1 MKFSI
6 NKNKYNENLTDLRE
20 DLNYTL
26 QEGYIDEEF
35 KGKLSKLE
43 KDENK
48 ILKELLPYY
57 RLYAPEVYETKINEI
72 PVKIEGSYKLNTY
85 LNNYL
90 CIEKNIFI
98 LASVDQKV
106 YFMRTLE
113 EEKQKIELSQP
124 IKNFN
129 KLIVYI
135 YSLSKEKILLFTVTG
150 DIFVLISRD
159 FSDVFE
165 NINNLKIIELKA
177 NFKGFENIIN
187 IGENKFLC
195 QTGRNEFLVLEF
207 NIEDLSYKIKTNIV
221 LKGTALEI
229 NSLVKISNSYF
240 ALGSHSGDLILAS
253 YKDDKINVDR
263 KIKILNEPIKYLTIL
278 ENDNFEKNICAAL
291 GDNNSFLLYDLER
304 NKIVN
309 LKKQDFTGNLFDI
322 KSKKGSA
329 FILSDDFHIYLL
341 EENMGIWSFNSK
353 LTLSDR
359 FIANIISIDS
369 SNYLIIDI
377 YGNFYILKLDRLD
390 SIEKLRNINL
400 ERGIGDS
407 NV

>member
-6 NKNKYNENLTDLRE
+6 NTNKYKENLIELRE

-26 QEGYIDEEF
+26 QKGYIDEEF
-35 KGKLSKLE
+35 KEKLSKLE

-48 ILKELLPYY
+48 ILNELLPYY
-57 RLYAPEVYETKINEI
+57 RLYAPELYETNINEI

-85 LNNYL
+85 LKSYL
-90 CIEKNIFI
+90 CIENNLFI
-98 LASVDQKV
+98 LSGVDQKT
-106 YFMRTLE
+106 YFMRILE
-113 EEKQKIELSQP
+113 EDKQKIELSQP

-207 NIEDLSYKIKTNIV
+207 NIEDLSYKIKADIA
-221 LKGTALEI
+221 LKDTSQEI

-240 ALGSHSGDLILAS
+240 ALGSHSGDLILAR
-253 YKDDKINVDR
+253 YKNNKIRVDK
-263 KIKILNEPIKYLTIL
+263 KIKMLNKPIRYLTIL
-278 ENDNFEKNICAAL
+278 ENENNEKNICAIL
-291 GDNNSFLLYDLER
+291 GDNKSFSLYDLER
-304 NKIVN
+304 KKIVS

-329 FILSDDFHIYLL
+329 FILSDDFHTYLL
-341 EENMGIWSFNSK
+341 EENMGIWSFTSK
-353 LTLSDR
+353 VTISDR
-359 FIANIISIDS
+359 LFTNIISIDS
-369 SNYLIIDI
+369 SNYLTIDI
-377 YGNFYILKLDRLD
+377 YGNFYVLKLDRLD

-400 ERGIGDS
+400 YKNRG
-407 NV
+407 

>member
-6 NKNKYNENLTDLRE
+6 NTNKYKENLIELRE

-26 QEGYIDEEF
+26 QKGYIDEEF
-35 KGKLSKLE
+35 KEKLSKLE

-48 ILKELLPYY
+48 ILNELLPYY
-57 RLYAPEVYETKINEI
+57 RLYAPELYETNINEI

-85 LNNYL
+85 LKSYL
-90 CIEKNIFI
+90 CIENNLFI
-98 LASVDQKV
+98 LSGVDQKT
-106 YFMRTLE
+106 YFMRILE
-113 EEKQKIELSQP
+113 EDKQKIELSQP

-177 NFKGFENIIN
+177 NFKGFENIMN

-195 QTGRNEFLVLEF
+195 QRGRNEFLVLEF
-207 NIEDLSYKIKTNIV
+207 NIEDLSYKIKADIA
-221 LKGTALEI
+221 LKDTSQEI

-240 ALGSHSGDLILAS
+240 ALGSHSGDLILAR
-253 YKDDKINVDR
+253 YKNNKIRVDK
-263 KIKILNEPIKYLTIL
+263 KIKMLNKPIRYLTIL
-278 ENDNFEKNICAAL
+278 ENENNEKNICAIL
-291 GDNNSFLLYDLER
+291 GDNKSFSLYDLER
-304 NKIVN
+304 KKIVS

-329 FILSDDFHIYLL
+329 FILSDDFHTYLL

-353 LTLSDR
+353 VTISDR
-359 FIANIISIDS
+359 LFTNIISIDS
-369 SNYLIIDI
+369 SNYLTIDI
-377 YGNFYILKLDRLD
+377 YGNFYVLKLDRLD

-400 ERGIGDS
+400 YKNRG
-407 NV
+407 

>member
-6 NKNKYNENLTDLRE
+6 DKNKYSENLTDLRE

-26 QEGYIDEEF
+26 QEGYIDKEF
-35 KGKLSKLE
+35 KEKLSKLE

-48 ILKELLPYY
+48 ILNELLPYY
-57 RLYAPEVYETKINEI
+57 RLYAPELYETKINEI

-85 LNNYL
+85 LKSYL
-90 CIEKNIFI
+90 SIEKNLFI
-98 LASVDQKV
+98 LSGADQKT
-106 YFMRTLE
+106 YFMRILE
-113 EEKQKIELSQP
+113 EDKQKIELSQP

-129 KLIVYI
+129 KLIVYM
-135 YSLSKEKILLFTVTG
+135 YSLSKEKILLFAVTG

-165 NINNLKIIELKA
+165 NINNFKIMKIKS
-177 NFKGFENIIN
+177 NFTGFENVIN
-187 IGENKFLC
+187 IGENNFLC
-195 QTGRNEFLVLEF
+195 QTGRNEFFVLEF
-207 NIEDLSYKIKTNIV
+207 NIEDLTYKVKVDIA

-229 NSLVKISNSYF
+229 NSLGKISHSYF
-240 ALGSHSGDLILAS
+240 ALGSHSGDLILAN
-253 YKDDKINVDR
+253 YKDGKINVDR

-304 NKIVN
+304 NKIVK

-400 ERGIGDS
+400 ERS

>member
-6 NKNKYNENLTDLRE
+6 NTNKYKENLIELRE

-26 QEGYIDEEF
+26 QKGYIDEEF
-35 KGKLSKLE
+35 KEKLSKLE

-48 ILKELLPYY
+48 ILNELLPYY
-57 RLYAPEVYETKINEI
+57 RLYAPELYETNINEI

-85 LNNYL
+85 LKSYL
-90 CIEKNIFI
+90 CIENNLFI
-98 LASVDQKV
+98 LSGVDQKT
-106 YFMRTLE
+106 YFMRILE
-113 EEKQKIELSQP
+113 EDKQKIELSQP

-207 NIEDLSYKIKTNIV
+207 NIEDLSYKIKADIA
-221 LKGTALEI
+221 LKDTSQEI

-240 ALGSHSGDLILAS
+240 ALGSHSGDLILAR
-253 YKDDKINVDR
+253 YKNNKIRVDK
-263 KIKILNEPIKYLTIL
+263 KIKMLNKPIRYLTIL
-278 ENDNFEKNICAAL
+278 ENENNEKNICAIL
-291 GDNNSFLLYDLER
+291 GDNKSFSLYDLER
-304 NKIVN
+304 KKIVS

-329 FILSDDFHIYLL
+329 FILSDDFHTYLL

-353 LTLSDR
+353 VTISDR
-359 FIANIISIDS
+359 LFTNIISIDS
-369 SNYLIIDI
+369 SNYLTIDI
-377 YGNFYILKLDRLD
+377 YGNFYVLKL
-390 SIEKLRNINL
+390 
-400 ERGIGDS
+400 
-407 NV
+407 

>member
-6 NKNKYNENLTDLRE
+6 DKNKYSEDLTDLRE

-35 KGKLSKLE
+35 KEKLSKLE

-48 ILKELLPYY
+48 ILNELLPYY
-57 RLYAPEVYETKINEI
+57 RLYAPELYETKIDEI
-72 PVKIEGSYKLNTY
+72 PVKIEGSYKINTY
-85 LNNYL
+85 LKSYL
-90 CIEKNIFI
+90 CIEKKLFI
-98 LASVDQKV
+98 LAGVDQKT
-106 YFMRTLE
+106 YFMRILE
-113 EEKQKIELSQP
+113 EDKQKIELSQP

-129 KLIVYI
+129 KLIVYM

-165 NINNLKIIELKA
+165 NLNNFKIIKIRS
-177 NFKGFENIIN
+177 NFTGFENVIN
-187 IGENKFLC
+187 IGENNFLC
-195 QTGRNEFLVLEF
+195 QTGRNEFFVLEF
-207 NIEDLSYKIKTNIV
+207 NIEDLTYKIKVDIA
-221 LKGTALEI
+221 LKGTSLEI

-400 ERGIGDS
+400 VMNRGK
-407 NV
+407 

>member
-129 KLIVYI
+129 KLIVDI

-165 NINNLKIIELKA
+165 NLNNFKIIKIRS
-177 NFKGFENIIN
+177 NFTGFENVIN
-187 IGENKFLC
+187 IGENNFLC

-207 NIEDLSYKIKTNIV
+207 NIEDLTYKIKVDIA

-229 NSLVKISNSYF
+229 NSLVKISHSYF

-263 KIKILNEPIKYLTIL
+263 KIKISDEPIKYLTIL
-278 ENDNFEKNICAAL
+278 ENENFEKNICAAL
-291 GDNNSFLLYDLER
+291 GDNNSFSLFDLER
-304 NKIVN
+304 NKIVK
-309 LKKQDFTGNLFDI
+309 LKRQDFTGNLFDI

-400 ERGIGDS
+400 ERDS